1 MLEILKIEGGDQ
13 LISSVLR
20 ERAYK
25 CRGGWAH
32 FYLVKEDDVECGLL
46 CYDDLS
52 SYGSGQIQEI
62 FVLEQFRRRG
72 IGNMLLQYAE
82 KVAVGLKCRRIQLKP
97 YALELSG
104 STQMLTDWYATKGYS
119 TVITEPDHMEKFL
132 VPRQM
137 DVRARFSDEP

>member
-1 MLEILKIEGGDQ
+1 MEILKIEDGDQ
-13 LISSVLR
+13 IISSVLR

-32 FYLVKEDDVECGLL
+32 FYLAKEDDIEYGLL

-62 FVLEQFRRRG
+62 FVLEQFRHRG
-72 IGNMLLQYAE
+72 IGNTLLRYAE
-82 KVAVGLKCRRIQLKP
+82 EVAIGLKCCRIQLKP

-104 STQMLTDWYATKGYS
+104 STQMLIDWYAGKGYS
-119 TVITEPDHMEKFL
+119 TAITEPDHMEKSLLPRL
-132 VPRQM
+132 V
-137 DVRARFSDEP
+137 